1 VEDTN
6 EQAKACS
13 TLTVDAG
20 SSSVRTLLYDGNGR
34 QVKGFGSQ
42 LSYEATTTADGGV
55 EIDADKLLAL
65 AVRSLSDIH
74 GQMQSAGRRPSA
86 FAFSTFW
93 HNVMGVDSSG
103 MAATPIVH
111 PFDTRSAGAAKELA
125 GRIDGAAQHS
135 RTGCVLHPS
144 YWPPKLLWLSES
156 EPDVFRRVKKWMSFG
171 EYFFLK
177 LFGEP
182 VASTSMVSGSG
193 LWNQN
198 QNDYDAEMLSVLPID
213 GAQLCPV
220 DQMDQPMT
228 ELGGEY
234 RRMWPQYAGIPW
246 FPALGDGACDNIGSG
261 CLTPDRFALM
271 VGTSGAMRAVCE
283 AESMRIPPGLFCY
296 RVDRRRFV
304 LGGALSNGGEVYHW
318 MKRTLSLPGEDAIEQ
333 QLAAMQP
340 GAHGLTVLPL
350 FAGERSTKWRADAR
364 AAITGMSVHTS
375 PMEILR
381 ASLESVALRFRNIF
395 EIMLGEIGEPSEM
408 VDSGSALLH
417 SPTWTQMMADALGR
431 PVIPCLEKEATSRGA
446 ALLAME
452 RIGAIGHVRD
462 RPAEMG
468 PAVQPVAAHLTI
480 YEEEL
485 RRQRQLYAKLFEEN

>member
-1 VEDTN
+1 MTDL
-6 EQAKACS
+6 S
-13 TLTVDAG
+13 ILTLDAG
-20 SSSVRTLLYDGNGR
+20 SSSVRTLLYDENAR
-34 QVKGFGSQ
+34 QVQGFGSQ

-65 AVRSLSDIH
+65 TLRSLSDIH

-93 HNVMGVDSSG
+93 HNVLGVDASG
-103 MAATPIVH
+103 HAVTPIVH
-111 PFDTRSAGAAKELA
+111 PFDTRSAGAAQKLA
-125 GRIDGAAQHS
+125 ARIDGASQHS

-144 YWPPKLLWLSES
+144 YWPPKLLWLSETQ
-156 EPDVFRRVKKWMSFG
+156 PDVFQRVKKWMSFG

-177 LFGEP
+177 LFGKP
-182 VASTSMVSGSG
+182 IASTSMVSGSG

-198 QNDYDAEMLSVLPID
+198 QNDYDAEMLSVLPIER
-213 GAQLCPV
+213 AQLCPV
-220 DQMDQPMT
+220 DEMDPPMT

-234 RRMWPQYAGIPW
+234 RQMWRQFAGMPW

-283 AESMRIPPGLFCY
+283 TETQRIPPGLFCY

-318 MKRTLSLPGEDAIEQ
+318 MKRTLSLPDDAEIES

-364 AAITGMSVHTS
+364 AAITGMSVHSS

-381 ASLESVALRFRNIF
+381 SSLESVALRFRNIF
-395 EIMLGEIGEPSEM
+395 EIMLGEIGEPTEI

-417 SPTWTQMMADALGR
+417 SPAWTQMMADALGC
-431 PVIPCLEKEATSRGA
+431 PVTPCLEKEATSRGA
-446 ALLAME
+446 ALLVME
-452 RIGAIGHVRD
+452 RIGAIEHARD
-462 RPAEMG
+462 RPAAVG
-468 PAVQPVAAHLTI
+468 PAVQPVEAHRLI

-485 RRQRQLYAKLFEEN
+485 RRQRKLYTKLFEES

>member
-1 VEDTN
+1 VTD
-6 EQAKACS
+6 QS
-13 TLTVDAG
+13 ILTLDAG
-20 SSSVRTLLYDGNGR
+20 SSSVRTLLYNENAH
-34 QVKGFGSQ
+34 QVQGFGSQ
-42 LSYEATTTADGGV
+42 LSYEPTTTADGGV
-55 EIDADKLLAL
+55 EIDADKLFAL
-65 AVRSLSDIH
+65 TVRSLSDMH
-74 GQMQSAGRRPSA
+74 RQMQSAGMRPSA

-93 HNVMGVDSSG
+93 HNVLGADAGGRAV
-103 MAATPIVH
+103 TPILH
-111 PFDTRSAGAAKELA
+111 PFDTRSAAAAKKLA
-125 GRIDGAAQHS
+125 GRLDGVAQHS

-156 EPDVFRRVKKWMSFG
+156 QPEVFHSVKKWMSFG

-182 VASTSMVSGSG
+182 IASTSMVSGSG
-193 LWNQN
+193 LWNQT
-198 QNDYDAEMLSVLPID
+198 QNDYDAEMLSVLPIER
-213 GAQLCPV
+213 AQLCPV
-220 DQMDQPMT
+220 EKMDRLMT
-228 ELGGEY
+228 DLAAEY
-234 RRMWPQYAGIPW
+234 RQMWPQFAGMPW

-283 AESMRIPPGLFCY
+283 TETLRIPPGLFCY
-296 RVDRRRFV
+296 RVDRSRFV

-318 MKRTLSLPGEDAIEQ
+318 MKRTLSLPHDAEIES
-333 QLAAMQP
+333 QLSAMQP

-395 EIMLGEIGEPSEM
+395 EIMLGEIGEPNEL

-417 SPTWTQMMADALGR
+417 SPAWTQMMADALCR
-431 PVIPCLEKEATSRGA
+431 PVIPCLENEATSRGA

-462 RPAEMG
+462 RPAAVG
-468 PAVQPVAAHLTI
+468 TAVQPVEAHGPI

-485 RRQRQLYAKLFEEN
+485 RRQRRLYSKLFEEN